1 MNLDKMNQNTLMQQD
16 TLMQQ
21 EENLVVKKWV
31 TFVRG
36 GLGGVRK
43 NVRKNVRQGRRKVK
57 HEKRREGVEKGEQE
71 RGNSITK
78 LA

>member
-1 MNLDKMNQNTLMQQD
+1 MNLDKMNQNTLMQE
-16 TLMQQ
+16 

-31 TFVRG
+31 IFVSG
-36 GLGGVRK
+36 GGVVK
-43 NVRKNVRQGRRKVK
+43 NVRKNVRKSVRQGRGKVR
-57 HEKRREGVEKGEQE
+57 HEKKREKGERREQE